1 MTSKPMLPRLGA
13 ACGIVFP
20 IAMFLA
26 VGNGNHFTPWRA
38 VTATWALVLAL
49 PFLAY
54 LWSLLHAAEG
64 EGGWLATL
72 ALVAGV
78 SGVLLKLAS
87 HAPELAIHRDG
98 IAKGTQLYKALDN
111 SAGAATLMS
120 LYPLAVCCAAVAV
133 LALRQRVFPRWLG
146 IFTAVTAVALAV
158 NAGFVYAS
166 FVPALLL
173 FLLWTLVTS
182 IVLLRRSWGRAAAR
196 LAYSTEHS
204 QKGGRSAPA

>member
-1 MTSKPMLPRLGA
+1 MTRPMQRLGA

-26 VGNGNHFTPWRA
+26 VGNGSHFTPWRA
-38 VTATWALVLAL
+38 VAATWALVLAL

-54 LWSLLHAAEG
+54 LWSLLRVAEG
-64 EGGWLATL
+64 EGGWLSTL

-111 SAGAATLMS
+111 TAGAATLMS
-120 LYPLAVCCAAVAV
+120 LYPLAICCAAVAV
-133 LALRQRVFPRWLG
+133 IALRERVLPRWLG
-146 IFTAVTAVALAV
+146 IFTAVTAAALAV
-158 NAGFVYAS
+158 NAGFVFAS
-166 FVPALLL
+166 FVPAFLL

-182 IVLLRRSWGRAAAR
+182 IVLLRRSPSTQPRIAFDAPVSQRAT
-196 LAYSTEHS
+196 SPTT
-204 QKGGRSAPA
+204 

>member
-1 MTSKPMLPRLGA
+1 MTRPMLPRLGA

-26 VGNGNHFTPWRA
+26 VGNANNFAPWRA
-38 VTATWALVLAL
+38 VAATWALVLAL

-54 LWSLLHAAEG
+54 LWSLLRAAEG
-64 EGGWLATL
+64 EGGWLSTA
-72 ALVAGV
+72 ALVAV
-78 SGVLLKLAS
+78 ASGIVLKLAS
-87 HAPELAIHRDG
+87 HAPALAIHRDG

-120 LYPLAVCCAAVAV
+120 LYPLAICCAAVAV
-133 LALRQRVFPRWLG
+133 IAVRRHVLPRWLG
-146 IFTAVTAVALAV
+146 VFAAVTAAALAV
-158 NAGFVYAS
+158 NAGFLYAS

-182 IVLLRRSWGRAAAR
+182 IVLLRRSP
-196 LAYSTEHS
+196 STQPLGLLIREYDA
-204 QKGGRSAPA
+204 G

>member
-1 MTSKPMLPRLGA
+1 MTRSMQQRLGA

-26 VGNGNHFTPWRA
+26 VGNGSHFTPWRA
-38 VTATWALVLAL
+38 VAATWALVLAL

-54 LWSLLHAAEG
+54 LCSLLRTAEG
-64 EGGWLATL
+64 EGGWLSTL

-78 SGVLLKLAS
+78 SGILLKLAS

-98 IAKGTQLYKALDN
+98 INKGTQLYKALDN
-111 SAGAATLMS
+111 TAGAATLMS
-120 LYPLAVCCAAVAV
+120 LYPLAICCAAVAV
-133 LALRQRVFPRWLG
+133 IALRERVLPRWLA
-146 IFTAVTAVALAV
+146 IFAVVTAVALAV

-182 IVLLRRSWGRAAAR
+182 IVLIRRSPSTQPGIAFAATGPRRAPF
-196 LAYSTEHS
+196 STT
-204 QKGGRSAPA
+204 

>member
-1 MTSKPMLPRLGA
+1 MLPRLGA

-26 VGNGNHFTPWRA
+26 VGNGGHFTPWRA
-38 VTATWALVLAL
+38 IAATWALVLAL

-54 LWSLLHAAEG
+54 LCSLLRAAEG
-64 EGGWLATL
+64 DGGWLSTL

-78 SGVLLKLAS
+78 SGILLKLAS
-87 HAPELAIHRDG
+87 HAPALAIHRDG
-98 IAKGTQLYKALDN
+98 IHKGTQLYKALDN
-111 SAGAATLMS
+111 TAGAATLMS

-133 LALRQRVFPRWLG
+133 IALRERVLPRWLG
-146 IFTAVTAVALAV
+146 AFAAVTALALAV

-182 IVLLRRSWGRAAAR
+182 IVLLRRNPIPQPHV
-196 LAYSTEHS
+196 AYST
-204 QKGGRSAPA
+204 

>member
-1 MTSKPMLPRLGA
+1 MNKPMLPLLGA

-64 EGGWLATL
+64 EGGWLSTT
-72 ALVAGV
+72 ALVAGI
-78 SGVLLKLAS
+78 SGILLKLAS

-111 SAGAATLMS
+111 TAGAATLMS
-120 LYPLAVCCAAVAV
+120 LYPLAICCAAVAV
-133 LALRQRVFPRWLG
+133 IALRRHVLPRWLG
-146 IFTAVTAVALAV
+146 MFAAVTAAALAV

-182 IVLLRRSWGRAAAR
+182 IVLLRRSWSPQAR
-196 LAYSTEHS
+196 VAYST
-204 QKGGRSAPA
+204 

>member
-1 MTSKPMLPRLGA
+1 MARPTQQRLGA

-64 EGGWLATL
+64 DGGWFSTL

-78 SGVLLKLAS
+78 SGILLKLAS

-111 SAGAATLMS
+111 TAGAATLMS
-120 LYPLAVCCAAVAV
+120 LYPLAICCAAVAV
-133 LALRQRVFPRWLG
+133 IALRERVLPRWLG

-166 FVPALLL
+166 FMPALLL
-173 FLLWTLVTS
+173 FLLWTLVAS
-182 IVLLRRSWGRAAAR
+182 IVLLRRTR
-196 LAYSTEHS
+196 STQTGIAFDATGPRQATS
-204 QKGGRSAPA
+204 STT

>member
-1 MTSKPMLPRLGA
+1 MIRPMLPRLGA

-26 VGNGNHFTPWRA
+26 VGNGSHVTPWRA
-38 VTATWALVLAL
+38 VAATWALVLAL

-54 LWSLLHAAEG
+54 LCSLLRAAEG
-64 EGGWLATL
+64 DGGWLSTT

-87 HAPELAIHRDG
+87 HAPELAIHREG

-111 SAGAATLMS
+111 SAGAATLVS
-120 LYPLAVCCAAVAV
+120 LYPLAICCAAVAV
-133 LALRQRVFPRWLG
+133 IALRQRVFPRWLG
-146 IFTAVTAVALAV
+146 VFAAVTAVALAV

-173 FLLWTLVTS
+173 FLLWRLVTG
-182 IVLLRRSWGRAAAR
+182 IVLLRRSWGATAHV
-196 LAYSTEHS
+196 AYST
-204 QKGGRSAPA
+204 

>member
-1 MTSKPMLPRLGA
+1 MTRPMLPRLGA

-26 VGNGNHFTPWRA
+26 VGNGSHFTPWRA
-38 VTATWALVLAL
+38 VAATWALVLAL

-54 LWSLLHAAEG
+54 LCSLLRAAEG
-64 EGGWLATL
+64 EGGWLSTT

-111 SAGAATLMS
+111 SAGAATLVS
-120 LYPLAVCCAAVAV
+120 LYPLAICCAAVAV
-133 LALRQRVFPRWLG
+133 IALRQRVFPRWLG

-182 IVLLRRSWGRAAAR
+182 IVLLRRSPSTQPVV
-196 LAYSTEHS
+196 AYST
-204 QKGGRSAPA
+204 

>member
-1 MTSKPMLPRLGA
+1 MTRPMQQRLGA

-26 VGNGNHFTPWRA
+26 VGDGSHFTPWRA
-38 VTATWALVLAL
+38 VTATWALVLAV

-54 LWSLLHAAEG
+54 LSSLLRAAEG
-64 EGGWLATL
+64 EGGWLSTL

-98 IAKGTQLYKALDN
+98 IDKGTQLYKALDN
-111 SAGAATLMS
+111 TAGAATLMS
-120 LYPLAVCCAAVAV
+120 LYPLAVCCAAVA
-133 LALRQRVFPRWLG
+133 LIALRERVLPRWLG
-146 IFTAVTAVALAV
+146 IFTAVTAVALVV

-166 FVPALLL
+166 FVPAFLL
-173 FLLWTLVTS
+173 FLLWTLLTS
-182 IVLLRRSWGRAAAR
+182 IVLLRRNPSTQPRV
-196 LAYSTEHS
+196 AYST
-204 QKGGRSAPA
+204 

>member
-1 MTSKPMLPRLGA
+1 MTKSMLPRLGV
-13 ACGIVFP
+13 ACGIVSP

-26 VGNGNHFTPWRA
+26 VGNGNNFAPWRA
-38 VTATWALVLAL
+38 VAATWALVLAL

-54 LWSLLHAAEG
+54 LYSLLRAAEG
-64 EGGWLATL
+64 DAGWLSTT

-111 SAGAATLMS
+111 SAGAATLVS
-120 LYPLAVCCAAVAV
+120 LYPLAICCAAVAV
-133 LALRQRVFPRWLG
+133 IALRQRVFPHWLG

-182 IVLLRRSWGRAAAR
+182 IVLLRRTSGATAR
-196 LAYSTEHS
+196 VAYST
-204 QKGGRSAPA
+204 

>member
-1 MTSKPMLPRLGA
+1 MTRPMLLRLGA

-26 VGNGNHFTPWRA
+26 VGNGGHFTPWRA
-38 VTATWALVLAL
+38 IAATWALVLAL

-54 LWSLLHAAEG
+54 LCSLLRAAEG
-64 EGGWLATL
+64 EGGWLSTT

-111 SAGAATLMS
+111 SAGAATLVS
-120 LYPLAVCCAAVAV
+120 LYPLAICCAAVAV
-133 LALRQRVFPRWLG
+133 IALRQRVFPRWLG

-182 IVLLRRSWGRAAAR
+182 IVLLRRTSGATAR
-196 LAYSTEHS
+196 VAYST
-204 QKGGRSAPA
+204 

>member
-1 MTSKPMLPRLGA
+1 MTRPMLPWLGA

-26 VGNGNHFTPWRA
+26 VGNGHNFAPWRA
-38 VTATWALVLAL
+38 VAATWALVLAL

-54 LWSLLHAAEG
+54 LCSLLRAAEG
-64 EGGWLATL
+64 DGGWLSTT

-78 SGVLLKLAS
+78 SGVLLKLTS

-111 SAGAATLMS
+111 GAGAATLVS

-133 LALRQRVFPRWLG
+133 IALRRRVFPRWLG
-146 IFTAVTAVALAV
+146 IFAAVTAVALAV

-182 IVLLRRSWGRAAAR
+182 IVLFRRTSSATAR
-196 LAYSTEHS
+196 VAYST
-204 QKGGRSAPA
+204 

>member
-1 MTSKPMLPRLGA
+1 MLPRLGA

-26 VGNGNHFTPWRA
+26 VGDGGHFAPWRA
-38 VTATWALVLAL
+38 VAATWALVLAL

-54 LWSLLHAAEG
+54 LWGLLRAAEG
-64 EGGWLATL
+64 EGGWVSTV
-72 ALVAGV
+72 ALVAGA

-98 IAKGTQLYKALDN
+98 IAKGTELYKALDDT
-111 SAGAATLMS
+111 AGAATLMS

-133 LALRQRVFPRWLG
+133 IALREHVLPRWLG
-146 IFTAVTAVALAV
+146 TFAAVTAVALAV
-158 NAGFVYAS
+158 NAAFVYAS

-182 IVLLRRSWGRAAAR
+182 IVLLRRAWGATAR
-196 LAYSTEHS
+196 VAYST
-204 QKGGRSAPA
+204 

>member
-1 MTSKPMLPRLGA
+1 MLPRLGA
-13 ACGIVFP
+13 ASGIVFP

-26 VGNGNHFTPWRA
+26 VGNGSHFTPWRA
-38 VTATWALVLAL
+38 VAATWALVLAL

-54 LWSLLHAAEG
+54 LYSLLRAAEG
-64 EGGWLATL
+64 DGGWLSIA

-111 SAGAATLMS
+111 TAGAATLMS
-120 LYPLAVCCAAVAV
+120 LYPLAICCAAVAAI
-133 LALRQRVFPRWLG
+133 ALRERVLPRWLG
-146 IFTAVTAVALAV
+146 VFAAVTAVALAV

-182 IVLLRRSWGRAAAR
+182 MVLLRRSWSTQAR
-196 LAYSTEHS
+196 VAYST
-204 QKGGRSAPA
+204 

>member
-1 MTSKPMLPRLGA
+1 MLPRLGA

-38 VTATWALVLAL
+38 VAATWALVLAL

-54 LWSLLHAAEG
+54 LYSLLRAAEG
-64 EGGWLATL
+64 DGGWLAAT
-72 ALVAGV
+72 ALVAGA
-78 SGVLLKLAS
+78 SGILLKLAS

-111 SAGAATLMS
+111 TAGGATLMS

-133 LALRQRVFPRWLG
+133 IALRERVLPHWLG
-146 IFTAVTAVALAV
+146 IFAAITSAALAV
-158 NAGFVYAS
+158 NSGFVYAS
-166 FVPALLL
+166 FVPAFLL

-182 IVLLRRSWGRAAAR
+182 IVLLRRSPSTQSRV
-196 LAYSTEHS
+196 AYSM
-204 QKGGRSAPA
+204 

>member
-1 MTSKPMLPRLGA
+1 MTRPMLPRLGA

-26 VGNGNHFTPWRA
+26 VGNGNNFAPWRA
-38 VTATWALVLAL
+38 VAATWALVLAL

-54 LWSLLHAAEG
+54 LCSLLRAAEG
-64 EGGWLATL
+64 DSGWLSTT

-98 IAKGTQLYKALDN
+98 IANGTQLYKSLDN
-111 SAGAATLMS
+111 SAGAATLVS
-120 LYPLAVCCAAVAV
+120 LYPLAICCAAVAV
-133 LALRQRVFPRWLG
+133 IALRQRVFPRWLG
-146 IFTAVTAVALAV
+146 IFTAATAVALAV

-196 LAYSTEHS
+196 VAYST
-204 QKGGRSAPA
+204 

>member
-1 MTSKPMLPRLGA
+1 MTRPMLPRLGA

-26 VGNGNHFTPWRA
+26 VGNGGHFTPWRA
-38 VTATWALVLAL
+38 IAATWALVLAL

-54 LWSLLHAAEG
+54 LCSLLRAAEG
-64 EGGWLATL
+64 DGGWLSTL

-87 HAPELAIHRDG
+87 HAPALAIHRDG
-98 IAKGTQLYKALDN
+98 IHKGTQLYKALDN
-111 SAGAATLMS
+111 TAGAATLMS

-133 LALRQRVFPRWLG
+133 IALRERVLPRWLG
-146 IFTAVTAVALAV
+146 AFAAVTALALAV

-182 IVLLRRSWGRAAAR
+182 IVLLRRNPIPQPHV
-196 LAYSTEHS
+196 AYST
-204 QKGGRSAPA
+204 

>member
-1 MTSKPMLPRLGA
+1 MTRPMQRLGA

-26 VGNGNHFTPWRA
+26 VGNGSHFTPWRA
-38 VTATWALVLAL
+38 VAATWALVLAL

-54 LWSLLHAAEG
+54 LWSLLRVAEG
-64 EGGWLATL
+64 DGGWLSTL

-111 SAGAATLMS
+111 TAGAATLMES
-120 LYPLAVCCAAVAV
+120 LPARSLLRSRRRDRAARTRPASLARHLHGSDRCRAR
-133 LALRQRVFPRWLG
+133 RQRRLR
-146 IFTAVTAVALAV
+146 LRELR
-158 NAGFVYAS
+158 AS
-166 FVPALLL
+166 VPALPALDAPHEHRPAPPHPEHTTTNRIRDVRRT
-173 FLLWTLVTS
+173 FARTFAH
-182 IVLLRRSWGRAAAR
+182 LR
-196 LAYSTEHS
+196 
-204 QKGGRSAPA
+204 

>member
-1 MTSKPMLPRLGA
+1 MTRPVLPRLGA

-38 VTATWALVLAL
+38 VAATWALVLAL

-54 LWSLLHAAEG
+54 LCSLLRAAEG
-64 EGGWLATL
+64 EGGWLSTT

-111 SAGAATLMS
+111 SAGAATLVS
-120 LYPLAVCCAAVAV
+120 LYPLAICCAAVAV
-133 LALRQRVFPRWLG
+133 IALRQRVFPRWLG

-173 FLLWTLVTS
+173 FLLWTLATS
-182 IVLLRRSWGRAAAR
+182 IVLLRRSWGGATAR
-196 LAYSTEHS
+196 VAYST
-204 QKGGRSAPA
+204 